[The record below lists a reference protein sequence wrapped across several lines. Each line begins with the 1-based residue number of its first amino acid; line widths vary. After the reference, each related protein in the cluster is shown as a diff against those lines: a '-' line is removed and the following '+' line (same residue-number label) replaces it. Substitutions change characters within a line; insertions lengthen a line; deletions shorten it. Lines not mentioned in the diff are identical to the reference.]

1 MCSAIITVGGRGFFH
16 NSLPEKRGPFSMS
29 TLRSV
34 FRKSLG
40 FEVSRV
46 SVCAEPREG
55 AGAREGEKIFLWSS
69 DFMGGLAG
77 GRDSTKLEKR
87 DPEKELAVA
96 ATAMDPA

>member
-55 AGAREGEKIFLWSS
+55 AGAREGEKIFLWSPC
-69 DFMGGLAG
+69 FMGGLAG
-77 GRDSTKLEKR
+77 GRERSRKSRRFPKR
-87 DPEKELAVA
+87 NRVA
-96 ATAMDPA
+96 